1 MSNQESPE
9 SVMAKLITT
18 VNFAATKHINQRRK
32 NKEASPYIN
41 HPIGVA
47 YILINEGN
55 VRDLEVLQGALL
67 HDTVEDTATSF
78 EELESNFG
86 TNVRKIVEQVTDDK
100 SLSKDQR
107 KLAQIEHAPHITTQA
122 KLVKMAD
129 KLYNL
134 RDLASNPPPSWNLVR
149 VQGYFVWAKK
159 VTDGLRG
166 TNAGLEKALDEVF
179 ASSVQME
186 GGRHP
191 VIPQGVDLSK
201 FFDDYIKTMAQSKD

>member
-1 MSNQESPE
+1 MFRKIYCSRVRIQNNYKLVQSKINFSTFQSNKMSNQETAE
-9 SVMAKLITT
+9 HVMAKLITT
-18 VNFAATKHINQRRK
+18 VNFAAIKHINQRRK

-86 TNVRKIVEQVTDDK
+86 VNVRKIVEQVTDDK
-100 SLSKDQR
+100 SLSKDKR
-107 KLAQIEHAPHITTQA
+107 KLAQIDHASHLTPQA

-134 RDLASNPPPSWNLVR
+134 RDLASNPPPSWNLAR

-159 VTDGLRG
+159 SHRW
-166 TNAGLEKALDEVF
+166 
-179 ASSVQME
+179 SSWNKS
-186 GGRHP
+186 R
-191 VIPQGVDLSK
+191 
-201 FFDDYIKTMAQSKD
+201 T